1 MNGELMAKIC
11 SVVLLVIS
19 ALSLSSARAATISQA
34 SAVEQALE
42 WMAGNP
48 VMSRS
53 DFAVA
58 SVQTFP
64 DSGDYSVYAVK
75 LSPAGYLILSSD
87 DRLSLV
93 VSFSAESSLDLSDDP
108 LNALRSMLLD
118 YCEQKAEELADWD
131 ATAVT
136 SSAATMATTAEDEL
150 VGPFLETSWNQ
161 NNPYNLLCPDDPS
174 GSQYYDYRVPSG
186 CVPAAYA
193 QVMNFHRWPV
203 SGTGS
208 HSYTDSSGSITG
220 THSADFSDSYAWALM
235 EDSYDPWNT
244 DTSSSKDAVAEL
256 MYELGVACEAN
267 YESGGTSAST
277 YTLGNQL
284 GEYFYYES
292 IEYSSSQSEL
302 IDPMEAD
309 LRAGFPCVVSIPG
322 HAIVADG
329 LMVDDGET
337 TYHINY
343 GWGGSNNG
351 WFAADSI
358 PNGALDSGVTAL
370 RPKLMALPLTNAVSA
385 VTGGSVELEW
395 IMPKRRTNEV
405 AQLDLMC
412 LEQQSG
418 TWSSDCSEITGDNSG
433 WEVVAAGY
441 SGSCWYVE
449 ESSDNYGSASLIL
462 DEIFVPDASA
472 SLTFRQ
478 YARLYVA
485 EFTVDVSTDGG
496 ETYSELYEAY
506 SDSEDRIY
514 EYNWS
519 SQSVS
524 LSDYAGQEITLR
536 FSVSSGGYYSGDWP
550 GVRLDSLAVT
560 SGDWYAWE
568 PFDSDETLSVRASDE
583 VDEAL
588 TGQPVYYST
597 LSNLSMGTYT
607 LAAVLTDTNAMD
619 HALGSTFT
627 LTVSGDPND
636 TDKDGLPNDW
646 ELLYYGGET
655 NANPSAICANGI
667 NTILEAYIAGLDPT
681 DPDAL
686 FEAALT
692 DGSALRWTATS
703 GRVYS
708 VWSTTNLLES
718 FQPLE
723 TNIFWP
729 QSSWTDGADHAERFY
744 RVDVKLDE

>member
-1 MNGELMAKIC
+1 MSKTYW
-11 SVVLLVIS
+11 SVLWVFSLLFFGAANS
-19 ALSLSSARAATISQA
+19 AERSRD
-34 SAVEQALE
+34 SAVELALE

-53 DFAVA
+53 AFTVA

-64 DSGDYSVYAVK
+64 DSGDYSVYAVE
-75 LSPAGYLILSSD
+75 LSPAGYLILNSD
-87 DRLSLV
+87 DRLPLV
-93 VSFSAESSLDLSDDP
+93 VSFSADSSLDLSDDP
-108 LNALRSMLLD
+108 LNALRGMLLD
-118 YCEQKAEELADWD
+118 YCERKAAELAGWD
-131 ATAVT
+131 ATGMT
-136 SSAATMATTAEDEL
+136 SPAAKMAATAEDEL

-174 GSQYYDYRVPSG
+174 GSQYYDYRVPVG
-186 CVPAAYA
+186 CVPTAYA
-193 QVMNFHRWPV
+193 QILNFHRWPV
-203 SGTGS
+203 FGTGS
-208 HSYTDSSGSITG
+208 HSYTDSWGSITG

-244 DTSSSKDAVAEL
+244 DSSSSKDAVAEL
-256 MYELGVACEAN
+256 MVELGVACEAD
-267 YESGGTSAST
+267 YESDGTSAGT
-277 YTLGNQL
+277 HTLGSRL
-284 GEYFYYES
+284 SDYFYYES
-292 IEYSSSQSEL
+292 IEYASSQSAL

-351 WFAADSI
+351 WYTAAGV
-358 PNGALDSGVTAL
+358 PNGALSSGITAL
-370 RPKLMALPLTNAVSA
+370 RPKLMAFPLTNEVSA

-412 LEQQSG
+412 LEHQQG
-418 TWSSDCSEITGDNSG
+418 TWSSNCSEITGDNSG

-449 ESSDNYGSASLIL
+449 ESSSNYGSASLIL

-478 YARLYVA
+478 CARLYIA

-514 EYNWS
+514 ESSWS

-550 GVRLDSLAVT
+550 GVRLDSLAIT

-568 PFDSDETLSVRASDE
+568 PFASDE
-583 VDEAL
+583 ALSMRAAGEVDATL
-588 TGQPVYYST
+588 AGQPVYYST
-597 LSNLSMGTYT
+597 LSNLSPGTYM
-607 LAAVLTDTNAMD
+607 LAAVLTDTNATE
-619 HALGSTFT
+619 HALGPSFA
-627 LTVSGDPND
+627 LTVTGVLDDSDG
-636 TDKDGLPNDW
+636 DGLPNDW

-655 NANPSAICANGI
+655 NANPSALASNGV
-667 NTILEAYIAGLDPT
+667 NTVLQAYIAGLDPT
-681 DPDAL
+681 DPYSFFTAM
-686 FEAALT
+686 LT
-692 DGSALRWTATS
+692 DMNGFTVRWNATS

-723 TNIFWP
+723 TNIAWP
-729 QSSWTDGADHAERFY
+729 QASWTDSVPRVENFY
-744 RVDVKLDE
+744 RIDVQLAD